1 MQYSRA
7 REMRDMRTFLFVNE
21 SCHRRQAEIAMVKD
35 FLILNGWVEGFR
47 LRTADLIIFFTCAF
61 CQSKVTE
68 MVNEIAHIKSG
79 MKPTAEL
86 IVGSCLPKTDKESL
100 RRVFDGKTINP
111 TDFSE
116 LDSLAN
122 IEMSIKDM
130 PSMFG
135 EEAITSQERHSA
147 LTVQHHTPF
156 KKAVPKALNRFKTQ
170 GTCRTLK
177 QIPHMLRSRVLSKRK
192 VVMLSVGC
200 LRKCSY
206 CAIRFATGK
215 LRSKPMESIMN
226 EFAEG
231 FKSGYK
237 KFELYADSIGD
248 YGLDIGTSLGEL
260 LDELAHLRNKRFSIG
275 IYDLHP
281 ASFTKYFDRIM
292 SFCEVGGLHYLYVP
306 IQSGNE
312 RILRLMNRPCNV
324 NDLKEKLMEV
334 KQSKRAFLQT
344 SIIVGFPT
352 ETEEDFEDTVR
363 FLKEVDFDDAFIHF
377 YTDMPKTKS
386 SKLAGKVS
394 KDNMSRRMGR
404 ISEAGIR
411 HNVGRTRHEWENIPI

>member
-1 MQYSRA
+1 
-7 REMRDMRTFLFVNE
+7 MRTFFFVNE
-21 SCHRRQAEIAMVKD
+21 SCHRRQAEIAMVND
-35 FLILNGWVEGFR
+35 FLILNGWMEGFR
-47 LRTADLIIFFTCAF
+47 LKTADLIILFTCAF

-79 MKPTAEL
+79 MKPAAEL

-100 RRVFDGKTINP
+100 RRVFDGKTICP

-116 LDSLAN
+116 LDSLSN
-122 IEMSIKDM
+122 MKMSIKHM

-135 EEAITSQERHSA
+135 EEAVSSQKRRSP
-147 LTVQHHTPF
+147 LTVQNHTPF
-156 KKAVPKALNRFKTQ
+156 KKVVPKALNQFKTQ

-177 QIPHMLRSRVLSKRK
+177 QIPQTLRSRVLGKRK
-192 VVMLSVGC
+192 VIMLSVGC

-215 LRSKPMESIMN
+215 LRSKPMEDIMK
-226 EFAEG
+226 EFADG
-231 FKSGYK
+231 FKSGHK

-248 YGLDIGTSLGEL
+248 YGLDIGTNLGKL
-260 LDELAHLRNKRFSIG
+260 FDELAHLSSKRFSMG

-292 SFCEVGGLHYLYVP
+292 SLCKMGRLHYLYVP

-324 NDLKEKLMEV
+324 NDLKEKLLEV
-334 KQSKRAFLQT
+334 KRSKKPFLQT

-363 FLKEVDFDDAFIHF
+363 FLKEVDFNDAFIHF

-394 KDNMSRRMGR
+394 KDTMSKRMDR

-411 HNVGRTRHEWENIPI
+411 HNVGRTKHEWENIPM

>member
-1 MQYSRA
+1 MS
-7 REMRDMRTFLFVNE
+7 TFFFVNE
-21 SCHRRQAEIAMVKD
+21 SCHRRQAEITMVKD

-47 LRTADLIIFFTCAF
+47 LRTADIIVFFTCAF
-61 CQSKVTE
+61 CQSKVNE
-68 MVNEIAHIKSG
+68 MVNEIVRIKSE
-79 MKPTAEL
+79 MKPEAEL

-100 RRVFDGKTINP
+100 GRVFDGKTINP
-111 TDFSE
+111 TDFSQ

-122 IEMSIKDM
+122 INISIKDM

-135 EEAITSQERHSA
+135 KEAMSSQERQPA
-147 LTVQHHTPF
+147 LAVQHRTSI
-156 KKAVPKALNRFKTQ
+156 KEVVPKAINQFRTE

-215 LRSKPMESIMN
+215 LKSKPIENVMG
-226 EFAEG
+226 EFTEG
-231 FKSGYK
+231 LKSGYK

-248 YGLDIGTSLGEL
+248 YGLDIGTNLGAL
-260 LDELAHLRNKRFSIG
+260 FDEIIHLRNARFSVG
-275 IYDLHP
+275 VYDLHP
-281 ASFTKYFDRIM
+281 SSFMKYFERIAALCKM
-292 SFCEVGGLHYLYVP
+292 GRLHYLYVP

-324 NDLKEKLMEV
+324 GDLREKLLEI
-334 KQSKRAFLQT
+334 KRSKRAFFQT

-352 ETEEDFEDTVR
+352 ETEEDFEDTVK

-386 SKLAGKVS
+386 SELAGKVS
-394 KDNMSRRMGR
+394 KDTMSKRMAR
-404 ISEAGIR
+404 ILEAGIR
-411 HNVGRTRHEWENIPI
+411 HSVSRTRQEWENIPTYDSVSS

>member
-1 MQYSRA
+1 
-7 REMRDMRTFLFVNE
+7 
-21 SCHRRQAEIAMVKD
+21 MVKD

-47 LRTADLIIFFTCAF
+47 LKTSDLIILFTCAF
-61 CQSKVTE
+61 CQSKVAE
-68 MVNEIAHIKSG
+68 MIDEIAHIKSG
-79 MKPTAEL
+79 MKPAAEL

-100 RRVFDGKTINP
+100 RRVFDGKTISP

-116 LDSLAN
+116 LDNLAN
-122 IEMSIKDM
+122 INMSIRDM

-135 EEAITSQERHSA
+135 KEAIGPQERHSA
-147 LTVQHHTPF
+147 LTVQHHSSF
-156 KKAVPKALNRFKTQ
+156 KKVVPKALNQFKTQ

-192 VVMLSVGC
+192 AVMLSVGC

-215 LRSKPMESIMN
+215 LRSKPMEKIMQ
-226 EFAEG
+226 EFTEG
-231 FKSGYK
+231 LKSGCR

-248 YGLDIGTSLGEL
+248 YGLDIGTNLGEL
-260 LDELAHLRNKRFSIG
+260 FDELIHLRNKRFSIG

-281 ASFTKYFDRIM
+281 SSFTKYFDKIM
-292 SFCEVGGLHYLYVP
+292 LLCKMGRLHYLYVP
-306 IQSGNE
+306 MQSGNE

-324 NDLKEKLMEV
+324 NNLKEKLLEI
-334 KQSKRAFLQT
+334 KRSKRVFLQT

-363 FLKEVDFDDAFIHF
+363 FLKEVDVDDAFIHF

-394 KDNMSRRMGR
+394 KDTMSKRMRG
-404 ISEAGIR
+404 ISDAGIR
-411 HNVGRTRHEWENIPI
+411 HNVGRTKHEWENIPMYESILL